1 MLYNIK
7 KYFLIII
14 IVIIIVI
21 NLIPTDY
28 YLISPGQ
35 AINLS
40 KNIIVENGEK
50 DARGC
55 FLLTSTTIVKANLLL
70 YIYSFFDP
78 NIDLK
83 NKSENMIEGVDQ
95 EEYIDIMEELMRES
109 KMISKVVALKKAG
122 YNPEISGKGIVI
134 KKILENSPAKNKL
147 MPGDVIVKVNQ
158 YSVRTI
164 EEFSNIIQG
173 YTMNQIIRITF
184 LRNNLT
190 YSISVPLIELPT
202 MDYGVERL
210 GIGMYATTY
219 NLQCKFPIKI
229 EIDLDKIKGPSAG
242 LMIAL
247 EILNQLTENDLSNG
261 LMIAGTGNLS
271 VEGKITEVDGIKQ
284 KIISAL
290 KQKADIFLVP
300 KENYQEALKFNQ
312 SIRVIAVEN
321 FDDVIMKLIKL

>member
-1 MLYNIK
+1 MK
-7 KYFLIII
+7 KHLLIII

-109 KMISKVVALKKAG
+109 KMISKIVALKKAG
-122 YNPEISGKGIVI
+122 YNPEISGKGIII

-164 EEFSNIIQG
+164 EEFSNIIQS

-190 YSISVPLIELPT
+190 YSISVPLVELPT

-219 NLQCKFPIKI
+219 NLQCKFPVKI

>member
-1 MLYNIK
+1 MLYNMK
-7 KYFLIII
+7 KHLLIII

-122 YNPEISGKGIVI
+122 YNPEISGKGIII

-164 EEFSNIIQG
+164 EEFSNIIQS

-219 NLQCKFPIKI
+219 NLQCKFPVKI
-229 EIDLDKIKGPSAG
+229 EIDLDKIKGHSAG